1 MRTKLAAVVI
11 VAGLTAAPVAT
22 DALAVSP
29 DAASAYVEAMAGR
42 ALAALQSEDE
52 RMARFGRLMIESV
65 DFETISKGALGRRGK
80 RVPEDKLNELARLL
94 AADIVN
100 KASDRLRDAEVTG
113 FTVGNA
119 RLMPDQ
125 DVMVKAVIE
134 ISGKDPIKTG
144 WRVAARGDGLKIV
157 DIKMQGYSLRIH
169 YMNMFKRKFGF
180 GGLDGLIKG
189 LRKRVAGTPGMA
201 WVQEAALPAA
211 ERPPPGGSRDPVA
224 VPRHGGSSVYPR

>member
-1 MRTKLAAVVI
+1 MRTNLAAVVM
-11 VAGLTAAPVAT
+11 VAGLTAPVAT

-42 ALAALQSEDE
+42 ALAALQSEHD

-80 RVPEDKLNELARLL
+80 RVPKDRLNELARLL
-94 AADIVN
+94 AADVVN

-113 FTVGNA
+113 FTVGKA

-134 ISGKDPIKTG
+134 ISGKDPINTG
-144 WRVAARGDGLKIV
+144 WRVSERGDGLTIV

-169 YMNMFKRKFGF
+169 YMNWFERKIRF
-180 GGLDGLIKG
+180 GGLDALIKS
-189 LRKRVAGTPGMA
+189 LRRRVAGTPAMA

-211 ERPPPGGSRDPVA
+211 ERPPPGGSRNPVA

>member
-1 MRTKLAAVVI
+1 MDTKLAAVVM
-11 VAGLTAAPVAT
+11 VAGLAAPVPT

-42 ALAALQSEDE
+42 ALAALQSEDD
-52 RMARFGRLMIESV
+52 RMARFGRLMIDSV
-65 DFETISKGALGRRGK
+65 DFATISKGALGRRGK
-80 RVPEDKLNELARLL
+80 RVSKDKLNELARLL

-100 KASDRLRDAEVTG
+100 KASNRLRDAEVTG

-144 WRVAARGDGLKIV
+144 WRVSERGGGLKIV

-169 YMNMFKRKFGF
+169 YMNWFERKIRF
-180 GGLDGLIKG
+180 GGLDGLIKS
-189 LRKRVAGTPGMA
+189 LRRRVAGTPAMA

-211 ERPPPGGSRDPVA
+211 ERPPPGGSSDPVA
-224 VPRHGGSSVYPR
+224 GPHHDGSSVYPR

>member
-1 MRTKLAAVVI
+1 MRTNLAAVVM
-11 VAGLTAAPVAT
+11 VAGLTAPVAT

-42 ALAALQSEDE
+42 ALAALQSEHD

-80 RVPEDKLNELARLL
+80 RVPKDRLNELARLL
-94 AADIVN
+94 AADVVN

-113 FTVGNA
+113 FTVGKA

-134 ISGKDPIKTG
+134 ISGKDPINTG
-144 WRVAARGDGLKIV
+144 WRVSERGDGLTIV

-169 YMNMFKRKFGF
+169 YMNWFERKIRF
-180 GGLDGLIKG
+180 GGLDALIKS
-189 LRKRVAGTPGMA
+189 LRRRVAGTPAMA
-201 WVQEAALPAA
+201 WVQEAALPAV
-211 ERPPPGGSRDPVA
+211 ERPPPGGSSNAVADPH
-224 VPRHGGSSVYPR
+224 HGGSSVYSR

>member
-1 MRTKLAAVVI
+1 MDTKLAALVM
-11 VAGLTAAPVAT
+11 VAGLTAPVAT

-42 ALAALQSEDE
+42 ALAALQSDDE

-80 RVPEDKLNELARLL
+80 RVPKDKLNELARLL

-113 FTVGNA
+113 FTVGKA
-119 RLMPDQ
+119 RLMPNQ

-134 ISGKDPIKTG
+134 IFGKDPIKTG
-144 WRVAARGDGLKIV
+144 WRVAGRGDGLKIV
-157 DIKMQGYSLRIH
+157 DIEMQGHSLRIH
-169 YMNMFKRKFGF
+169 FMNRFERKFRF
-180 GGLDGLIKG
+180 GGLDALIKRQ
-189 LRKRVAGTPGMA
+189 RKRVAGTPGMA

>member
-1 MRTKLAAVVI
+1 
-11 VAGLTAAPVAT
+11 
-22 DALAVSP
+22 
-29 DAASAYVEAMAGR
+29 
-42 ALAALQSEDE
+42 
-52 RMARFGRLMIESV
+52 MARFGRLMIESV

>member
-1 MRTKLAAVVI
+1 MDTKFAAVVM
-11 VAGLTAAPVAT
+11 VAGLAAPVAT

-42 ALAALQSEDE
+42 ALTALQSEDD

-65 DFETISKGALGRRGK
+65 DFEAISKGALGRRGK
-80 RVPEDKLNELARLL
+80 RVPEDKLKELARLL

-113 FTVGNA
+113 FTVGKA

-144 WRVAARGDGLKIV
+144 WRVAERGDGLKIV

-169 YMNMFKRKFGF
+169 YMNWFERKIRF
-180 GGLDGLIKG
+180 GGLDALIDR

-211 ERPPPGGSRDPVA
+211 ERPLPGGSRDPVA